1 MSVKVELRTKQAFQR
16 IFNRDTLFYANS
28 RLQAYCGPYVPFR
41 DGNLAQD
48 VTITEECVTYNREYA
63 HYMHEGELYLAPNG
77 SSWAKSGEKKNPSGK
92 PLSYTKDVHPLATS
106 KWERAMAV
114 AKGQQLA
121 DDIKGHI
128 EGK

>member
-16 IFNRDTLFYANS
+16 IFDRDTLFYANS

-48 VTITEECVTYNREYA
+48 VTITEEGVTYNQDYA
-63 HYMHEGELYLAPNG
+63 
-77 SSWAKSGEKKNPSGK
+77 KKVHDDMTLNIK
-92 PLSYTKDVHPLATS
+92 KDLHPLATQ